1 MAIMEDHKIRALK
14 DHYKAQIKAL
24 IKSHLNNDGERF
36 VTVALQLA
44 AHEARQG
51 HVSFAREIRH
61 LIDSKKEF
69 HQAEKLKEYKDLLEE
84 EYNGRS

>member
-1 MAIMEDHKIRALK
+1 MEDRELRALQ

-61 LIDSKKEF
+61 LIDSK
-69 HQAEKLKEYKDLLEE
+69 E